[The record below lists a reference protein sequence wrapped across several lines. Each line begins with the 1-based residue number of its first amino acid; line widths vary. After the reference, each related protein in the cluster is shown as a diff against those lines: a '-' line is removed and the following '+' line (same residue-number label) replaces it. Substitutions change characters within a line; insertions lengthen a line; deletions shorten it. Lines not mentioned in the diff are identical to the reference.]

1 MKIVALS
8 ELTKQL
14 FARCLYTNEMG
25 GMPASIVYRF
35 SDPDGE
41 RSGKSG
47 WSFGIVQYD
56 INNNPNAILALR
68 EMDFTTDEIAGLKAQ
83 TIADMAAMNDKL
95 AAHKDVIDRWDRKQ
109 INECLTWPLALCIEA
124 EADFSSEETFIH
136 IADYHNQFGMSK
148 GGKMHSWIRGLS
160 GTVIYPEMVRNFKYS
175 TLYGKA
181 QLAKKDPSKDDV
193 KRRYDNIVRIA
204 RGE

>member
-1 MKIVALS
+1 MKIFALP

-14 FARCLYTNEMG
+14 FARCLFTNEMG

-68 EMDFTTDEIAGLKAQ
+68 EMGFTTDEISGLKAQ
-83 TIADMAAMNDKL
+83 TIADMSAMNDKL
-95 AAHKDVIDRWDRKQ
+95 AAHKEIIDGWDRKQ
-109 INECLTWPLALCIEA
+109 ISECLTWPLYLCNEA
-124 EADFSSEETFIH
+124 GADFSSEETYLH
-136 IADYHNQFGMSK
+136 IADYHNQFGMSR
-148 GGKMHSWIRGLS
+148 GGKMHLWIRGLH
-160 GTVIYPEMVRNFKYS
+160 GKLLYPEMVRTFKYA
-175 TLYGKA
+175 TDYGKK

-193 KRRYDNIVRIA
+193 RRRYDNIVRIA
-204 RGE
+204 RSE